1 MELLLSFHSDE
12 TPVQL
17 DVPRGWRHWRG
28 TIAVEGAEL
37 EAIEATDFV
46 NPGTQLLEREG
57 NGARFATHTRGDWS
71 SLRLTLSNVQ
81 PGAAIVLDLDE
92 ARETGS
98 APPFVRLPVTIPGQR
113 VRLGLADLRR
123 GRLERALPADG
134 YPDDGITLRHIIC
147 DGERD
152 VAFSYTDAREPQEGD
167 YYYIRVRQ
175 VNDAMAWSSP
185 VWVGGYPSR

>member
-1 MELLLSFHSDE
+1 M
-12 TPVQL
+12 
-17 DVPRGWRHWRG
+17 
-28 TIAVEGAEL
+28 
-37 EAIEATDFV
+37 
-46 NPGTQLLEREG
+46 
-57 NGARFATHTRGDWS
+57 
-71 SLRLTLSNVQ
+71 
-81 PGAAIVLDLDE
+81 
-92 ARETGS
+92 
-98 APPFVRLPVTIPGQR
+98 RLPVTIPGQW

-134 YPDDGITLRHIIC
+134 YPDDGITLRHIIR